1 MSLPHPDGP
10 GKVGRSDLE
19 LMAVM
24 TVADINECELCGTRI
39 TSKDSTY
46 PSLVGADKRSVPGM
60 GMST

>member
-1 MSLPHPDGP
+1 
-10 GKVGRSDLE
+10 
-19 LMAVM
+19 MAVM